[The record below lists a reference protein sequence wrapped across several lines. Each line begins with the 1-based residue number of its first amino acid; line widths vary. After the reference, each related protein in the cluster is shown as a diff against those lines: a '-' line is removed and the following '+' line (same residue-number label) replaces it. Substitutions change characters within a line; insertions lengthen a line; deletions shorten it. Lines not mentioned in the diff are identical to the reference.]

1 MKKLEWS
8 DKLNLGVKQI
18 DDQHQQLVH
27 LANNLVLTIQ
37 TGETRDVLGKVFK
50 ELREYT
56 VFHFRDEE
64 LYMEEIE
71 YPERRAHAV
80 THRELKDQVKQYQR
94 DIYKKSEVT
103 PNEVLEFLRS
113 WLVDHIIYK
122 DMGIVNYIK
131 EKQRNTPVSIEGGQ
145 PDQE

>member
-80 THRELKDQVKQYQR
+80 THRELKDQVKQ
-94 DIYKKSEVT
+94 
-103 PNEVLEFLRS
+103 
-113 WLVDHIIYK
+113 
-122 DMGIVNYIK
+122 
-131 EKQRNTPVSIEGGQ
+131 
-145 PDQE
+145 

>member
-18 DDQHQQLVH
+18 DDQHQQLVY
-27 LANNLVLTIQ
+27 LANNLVRAIQ

-80 THRELKDQVKQYQR
+80 THMELKEQVKQYQR
-94 DIYKKSEVT
+94 DMYKKSEVT
-103 PNEVLEFLRS
+103 PNEVLEFLRG

-122 DMGIVNYIK
+122 DMKIVNYIK
-131 EKQRNTPVSIEGGQ
+131 EKKRNTPVSIEGGQ